1 MLNVAE
7 VDRMVTYLER
17 LLTIN
22 WQNTLFTWFC
32 EVSTRVSM
40 TTKPGRMVT
49 YFEILLTIK
58 SFYALITWL
67 CTVFLK
73 DQHSETKKQ
82 YRTVSYYWKF
92 APHSKLSRSFQWLE
106 CFIDETEAMTRS
118 SVSTSLSSIHSNSWN
133 WNAHSSCFCR
143 RAATRCGLRR
153 GGWTVLTDC
162 LLGGSEEISDGVV
175 FWFLCTYSCKYTSLI
190 DARYNP
196 HLKQNRLSIVFW
208 AAGQQ

>member
-133 WNAHSSCFCR
+133 WKH
-143 RAATRCGLRR
+143 
-153 GGWTVLTDC
+153 TV
-162 LLGGSEEISDGVV
+162 VV
-175 FWFLCTYSCKYTSLI
+175 FVAELQLVVVLGVEVELFWQIAYLVVQKKY
-190 DARYNP
+190 
-196 HLKQNRLSIVFW
+196 QMELSSDFYVPIH
-208 AAGQQ
+208 ANTLL